1 MSVVRTDVLRQTRES
16 SIRLIRFLYCDT
28 SAIIR
33 GKSTY
38 VRGLEDRLQ
47 SGIGL
52 TKAMA
57 AMCMLDQLAPVPDL
71 GPVGEIRLV
80 PDPDTYVRLPYAP
93 HTASMNVDMRTLE
106 NDPWEACA
114 RSFLKRMT
122 ERLQHRGMRIRAA
135 FEGEFSL
142 AARVDAGPSLHPGN
156 HVFAPTQ
163 DEIGAYRPLDDSL
176 CFSTIG
182 MNNAAPVID
191 AIVDAL
197 EQQQLH
203 VEQYYAELGHGQQ
216 ELTIAHAEGVRAADN
231 QIIYRETVRGV
242 AQQHGLIAS
251 FAPKPFPDQ
260 AGNGCHLHF
269 SLVGRDGRSSMFYD
283 RRGPANLSA
292 TARQFIAGVLDH
304 LPGLVA
310 LTCASV
316 NSYRRLQPHSWSS
329 AYTCWGPDNR
339 EAAIRVASPFST
351 DEAGSVNAEL
361 KACDHSANPYLA
373 LGALIAAGLD
383 GIARELPLPDPMLVD
398 PASLS
403 EAERTALGVRRL
415 PATLP
420 AALDALAADAVLCAA
435 LGPTLLGAFQ
445 AVKRLEIALFGAQD
459 EAFELRQHFYRL

>member
-16 SIRLIRFLYCDT
+16 GIRLIRFLYCDT

-33 GKSTY
+33 GKSTH

-57 AMCMLDQLAPVPDL
+57 AMCMLDHLAPVPDL

-80 PDPDTYVRLPYAP
+80 PDPETFVRLPYLP
-93 HTASMNVDMRTLE
+93 HVASMNVDMRTLE
-106 NDPWEACA
+106 NEPWDACP

-122 ERLQHRGMRIRAA
+122 ERLQHKGMRVRAA

-142 AARVDAGPSLHPGN
+142 AARNATPSGAP
-156 HVFAPTQ
+156 VFAPTQ
-163 DEIGAYRPLDDSL
+163 DGPNAYRPLDDSL

-182 MNNAAPVID
+182 MNNAGAVMD
-191 AIVDAL
+191 AVVEAL
-197 EQQQLH
+197 EQQGLH

-216 ELTIAHAEGVRAADN
+216 ELSIAHAEGVGAADN
-231 QIIYRETVRGV
+231 QVIYRETVRGV
-242 AQQHGLIAS
+242 AQQHGLVAS

-269 SLVGRDGRSSMFYD
+269 SLVGRDGRATVFYD
-283 RRGPANLSA
+283 RKDPAHLSA
-292 TARQFIAGVLDH
+292 TARHFIAGVLDH

-316 NSYRRLQPHSWSS
+316 NSYRRLQPQSWSS
-329 AYTCWGPDNR
+329 AYTCWGTDNR

-361 KACDHSANPYLA
+361 KACDHTANPYLA

-383 GIARELPLPDPMLVD
+383 GIARELPLPDPVMVD
-398 PASLS
+398 PATLS
-403 EAERTALGVRRL
+403 EEERSARGVRRL
-415 PATLP
+415 PDSLA
-420 AALDALAADAVLCAA
+420 AALDALAADTVLCTA

-445 AVKRLEIALFGAQD
+445 AVKRLEVALFGAQD
-459 EAFELRQHFYRL
+459 EAFELQQHFYRF

>member
-16 SIRLIRFLYCDT
+16 GVRLVRFLYCDT

-38 VRGLEDRLQ
+38 VRGLEERLV

-52 TKAMA
+52 TRAMA
-57 AMCMLDQLAPVPDL
+57 AMCMLDHLAPIPDL

-80 PDPDTYVRLPYAP
+80 PDPETFVRLPYIP
-93 HTASMNVDMRTLE
+93 HAAAMNVDMRTLE
-106 NDPWEACA
+106 NEPWEVCP

-122 ERLQHRGMRIRAA
+122 ERLARKGLRVQAA
-135 FEGEFSL
+135 FEGEFTL
-142 AARVDAGPSLHPGN
+142 AVRDGAPPAGGPAALAI
-156 HVFAPTQ
+156 APTQ
-163 DEIGAYRPLDDSL
+163 VGISAYRPLDDSL

-182 MNNAAPVID
+182 MNNAAAVVD

-197 EQQQLH
+197 ETQQLH

-216 ELTIAHAEGVRAADN
+216 ELSIRHAEGVRAADN

-242 AQQHGLIAS
+242 AQQFGLVAS

-269 SLVGRDGRSSMFYD
+269 SLLSRDGKTNAFYD
-283 RRGPANLSA
+283 RKGPAHLST

-316 NSYRRLQPHSWSS
+316 NSYRRLQPQFD
-329 AYTCWGPDNR
+329 APINVQWG
-339 EAAIRVASPFST
+339 
-351 DEAGSVNAEL
+351 
-361 KACDHSANPYLA
+361 
-373 LGALIAAGLD
+373 
-383 GIARELPLPDPMLVD
+383 
-398 PASLS
+398 
-403 EAERTALGVRRL
+403 
-415 PATLP
+415 
-420 AALDALAADAVLCAA
+420 
-435 LGPTLLGAFQ
+435 
-445 AVKRLEIALFGAQD
+445 
-459 EAFELRQHFYRL
+459 